1 MLCWVN
7 VLLAQK
13 PNVKKAFNH
22 AEKQAEILLAATE
35 KADKGKSGDLVS
47 PKTVEEGKLV
57 LTNSSNWVSG
67 FFPGVLWYLYE
78 HTKNGTWLEAAKK
91 HTAFIEKEKN
101 NTGTHDLG
109 FMIYCSFGNGYR
121 LTQDT
126 LYRDVIIKAAKS
138 LSSRFH
144 PVTGVIRSWDH
155 SRDKWEYPVIIDNMM
170 NLELLFAA
178 TKLTGDS
185 SFYKIAVTHAD
196 NTLKNHFR
204 PDYSSFHV
212 VDYDSRTGAVRNRHT
227 HQGYSHESSWARG
240 QAWALYGYI
249 LCYRETGN
257 KIYLAHAEGIAN
269 YVLNNPAIPKDGVP
283 YWDYHDPKIPDAPK
297 DASAAAITASALYEL
312 NVYTGKNDYYR
323 KAADKIM
330 HSLSKKYTS
339 KKGTNWG
346 FILDHSTGNKL
357 RNSEVDV
364 PLSYA
369 DYYYLEALL
378 RSTQMKGRRGAITK
392 VP

>member
-1 MLCWVN
+1 MTRFICSLFLLCWVS
-7 VLLAQK
+7 VLQAQR

-22 AEKQAEILLAATE
+22 AEKQTEFLLAATE

-47 PKTVEEGKLV
+47 PKTVEEGGLV

-78 HTKNGTWLEAAKK
+78 YTKDAVWLEAAKK
-91 HTAFIEKEKN
+91 HTGFLEKEKYN
-101 NTGTHDLG
+101 SRTHDLG
-109 FMIYCSFGNGYR
+109 FMIYCSYGNGFR

-126 LYRDVIIKAAKS
+126 IYSDVIVQAAKS
-138 LSSRFH
+138 LSTRFN
-144 PVTGVIRSWDH
+144 PITGVIRSWDH

-257 KIYLAHAEGIAN
+257 KTYLANAEGIAN

-312 NVYTGKNDYYR
+312 NIYTG
-323 KAADKIM
+323 
-330 HSLSKKYTS
+330 
-339 KKGTNWG
+339 
-346 FILDHSTGNKL
+346 
-357 RNSEVDV
+357 
-364 PLSYA
+364 
-369 DYYYLEALL
+369 
-378 RSTQMKGRRGAITK
+378 
-392 VP
+392 